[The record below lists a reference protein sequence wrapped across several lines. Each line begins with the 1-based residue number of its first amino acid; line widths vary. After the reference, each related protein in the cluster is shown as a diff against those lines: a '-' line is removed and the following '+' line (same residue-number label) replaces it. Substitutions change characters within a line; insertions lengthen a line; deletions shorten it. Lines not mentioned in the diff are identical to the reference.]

1 MRKERERRG
10 CGRARVG
17 GLSQEQWEIPAMCAE
32 WDNVVEEIA
41 EGVKRL
47 VGVGREGVEAICSG
61 EDETCSSFGQVTA
74 DNGEQ

>member
-1 MRKERERRG
+1 
-10 CGRARVG
+10 
-17 GLSQEQWEIPAMCAE
+17 MCAE

-41 EGVKRL
+41 EGVKRT